1 MRELLE
7 AKTLHASRAQHVRAF
22 YEVGLLPAAALR
34 GLLLEAMAGEPCS
47 VLALPVERVR
57 SSQAKLAVQL
67 HFAVNARL

>member
-34 GLLLEAMAGEPCS
+34 GLLLEAMAGEPCTAPS
-47 VLALPVERVR
+47 SRGSAADQERCVPLPD
-57 SSQAKLAVQL
+57 L
-67 HFAVNARL
+67 NA